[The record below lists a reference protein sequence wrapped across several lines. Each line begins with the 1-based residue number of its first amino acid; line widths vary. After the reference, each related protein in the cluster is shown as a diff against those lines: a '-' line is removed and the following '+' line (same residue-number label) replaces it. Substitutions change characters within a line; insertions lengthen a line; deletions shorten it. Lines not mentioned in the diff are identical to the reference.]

1 MTDKFTFPK
10 LQGGERLWNFGLQP
24 PRLGAFQHA
33 RCCQR
38 RVVMTFIHKMEQG
51 EKESLSR
58 RGHGQQG
65 AAQDRAP
72 GRGGLGRRASPG
84 GSGEAAEGSGASR
97 LPGLPESRAALR
109 ALLREPGRAGRR
121 GQRAPPPRPRS
132 ADRRQQAEG
141 PQGSTANPPVSW
153 RDGKE
158 SARLQPP
165 PNVRLPRSQLP
176 RVAATSSAA
185 SRSTQRGMGG
195 GYYGESLGTNGF
207 NPKAVAPRKKGWGPA
222 A

>member
-109 ALLREPGRAGRR
+109 ALLREPGRAARAAGTATPPSERRPQTAGGRASGKHSQPTCQLAGWER
-121 GQRAPPPRPRS
+121 VRPP
-132 ADRRQQAEG
+132 
-141 PQGSTANPPVSW
+141 
-153 RDGKE
+153 
-158 SARLQPP
+158 
-165 PNVRLPRSQLP
+165 
-176 RVAATSSAA
+176 ATSAERPSPSLPTPE
-185 SRSTQRGMGG
+185 SRRH
-195 GYYGESLGTNGF
+195 
-207 NPKAVAPRKKGWGPA
+207 
-222 A
+222 